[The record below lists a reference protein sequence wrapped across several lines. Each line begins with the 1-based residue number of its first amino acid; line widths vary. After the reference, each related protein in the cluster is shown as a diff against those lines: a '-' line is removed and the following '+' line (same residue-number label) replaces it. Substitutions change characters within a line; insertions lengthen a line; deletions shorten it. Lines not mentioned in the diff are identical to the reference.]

1 MIARQ
6 YSILVLHDAPS
17 GEARPDELDGLVQAE
32 QVAEAIEKLGWRV
45 RVLPTGLNLHATL
58 ADIRKKKPSC
68 VFNLVESPGGDGRL
82 IHFMPALLDVAGIP
96 YTGAGSDAIYLTS
109 QKQLGKSL
117 MQQNGIQT
125 PRDLRPG
132 DTPDDGDTTWIVKS
146 LWEDASFGL
155 DDGCVV
161 TGTNAALERI
171 ARCEARFGGDWF
183 AEEYLDGREFNI
195 SVLEHKGQPW
205 ILPIAEMTFVGYP
218 DDKPHIV
225 GYAAKWDEKAP
236 EYSATRR
243 EFPELEDALRTR
255 LEDIVRHCWT
265 LFGLRG
271 YARVDLRL
279 DRDGEPRVLE
289 VNANPCL
296 SRDAGF
302 AAAAAKAGIAYE
314 KLVARI
320 VRAAIRPA
328 LRVFRRSA

>member
-6 YSILVLHDAPS
+6 YSILVLHDAQP
-17 GEARPDELDGLVQAE
+17 EDARPDELDGIVQAE
-32 QVAEAIEKLGWRV
+32 QVAEAIKKLGWRV
-45 RVLPTGLNLHATL
+45 RLQPVGLNLHATL
-58 ADIRKKKPSC
+58 AGIRKKKPSC

-82 IHFMPALLDVAGIP
+82 IHFVPALLDVAGIP
-96 YTGAGSDAIYLTS
+96 YTGCGSDAIYLTS

-117 MQQNGIQT
+117 MEQNGIPT
-125 PRDLRPG
+125 PRDLRAGSPG
-132 DTPDDGDTTWIVKS
+132 DDAHSTWIIKS

-161 TGTNAALERI
+161 KGSNAALQRI
-171 ARCEARFGGDWF
+171 ADCESRFGGEWF

-205 ILPIAEMTFVGYP
+205 ILPMAEMTFVGFP
-218 DDKPHIV
+218 DNKPHIV
-225 GYAAKWDEKAP
+225 GYAAKWDEAAP

-243 EFPELEDALRTR
+243 EFPELPDALRDR

-279 DRDGEPRVLE
+279 DAAGEPRVLE

-302 AAAAAKAGIAYE
+302 AAAAAEAGIAYE
-314 KLVARI
+314 QLVDRI
-320 VRAAIRPA
+320 VRSAIRPA